1 MTVGI
6 VFVNYFS
13 ADQIAERV
21 RAYEGAD
28 VLSVVVDNSGDYRGP
43 GLVVGDGQNIGF
55 GSACNLGVRALDRSI
70 GEVILHNP
78 DVYPTAQLLEEA
90 ASRVVDRSAGI
101 VAPSLLTPEGTLA
114 NGYSYPR
121 LTAEAVTSRSIAA
134 VEPDGQSIVASSSP
148 TPRSAVRGIR
158 AVVRSA
164 SRGPRFGSGALL
176 AVNVAA
182 FHNIG
187 GFDERF
193 ILYGEDLDFWH
204 RMTLSG
210 ASTVFANDLSAF
222 HERGGGSPASRQTRD
237 LLRFAGIQLFV
248 QLHQPKRWKL
258 YRAIHQRALR
268 AVPSDN
274 PIGAL
279 LRAEWRAG
287 HDPERTSRTL
297 RTHFIDGVMAQ
308 PGANAGIEPTACR
321 PRNSQPTGGRP

>member
-21 RAYEGAD
+21 RAYEHAD
-28 VLSVVVDNSGDYRGP
+28 VLSVVVDNSGDYSGP
-43 GLVVGDGQNIGF
+43 GLLVGDGRNIGF

-78 DVYPTAQLLEEA
+78 DVYPTAKLLQEA
-90 ASRVVDRSAGI
+90 ASRVIDRETGV
-101 VAPSLLTPEGTLA
+101 VAPSLITPEGILP

-121 LTAEAVTSRSIAA
+121 LTAETVTSRSIAGI
-134 VEPDGQSIVASSSP
+134 EPVRAASAPSSSSVL
-148 TPRSAVRGIR
+148 TGGGLNIRSVL
-158 AVVRSA
+158 RSV

-182 FHNIG
+182 FHSIG

-204 RMTLSG
+204 RMKLSG
-210 ASTVFANDLSAF
+210 ASTVFANDLSAS
-222 HERGGGSPASRQTRD
+222 HERGGGSPASRETRE

-248 QLHQPKRWKL
+248 QLHQGDRWKL
-258 YRAIHQRALR
+258 YRAIHQRAVR
-268 AVPSDN
+268 GVSSAN
-274 PIGAL
+274 PIGSI
-279 LRAEWRAG
+279 LRAEWQAD
-287 HDPERTSRTL
+287 HDPERTIRTL
-297 RTHFIDGVMAQ
+297 RAHFFDGVMAQ
-308 PGANAGIEPTACR
+308 PGANAGIEPTA
-321 PRNSQPTGGRP
+321 SQPGNNQSTEGRP